1 MTLHAI
7 PAAGAFP
14 SNMRR
19 ALTTGITMYRKI
31 SHVSQKPSER
41 MNHCTDAAFAYAM
54 GDLLRSLM
62 SVGHSSSM
70 IILSKALRTWRS
82 RSIMMKFVAKW
93 VSTGKRMDKL
103 GDNLRNMAC
112 EAWWLF
118 DEDRNDPG
126 LFHQLLH
133 PFFLAPI
140 FQKEVQTM
148 CGTSLHVHVGDGL
161 KYMTTRSSHNR
172 SIVRADLNN
181 IVNSD
186 LF

>member
-7 PAAGAFP
+7 PMAGAFP
-14 SNMRR
+14 SKRRR
-19 ALTTGITMYRKI
+19 ALTTGITMYRKF

-41 MNHCTDAAFAYAM
+41 MNRCTDAAFAYAM
-54 GDLLRSLM
+54 GDLLLRSLM

-93 VSTGKRMDKL
+93 VSTGKRMDKS
-103 GDNLRNMAC
+103 GDNLWKMAC
-112 EAWWLF
+112 EAWWLL
-118 DEDRNDPG
+118 DEDRDDPC

-140 FQKEVQTM
+140 FQKEV
-148 CGTSLHVHVGDGL
+148 
-161 KYMTTRSSHNR
+161 
-172 SIVRADLNN
+172 
-181 IVNSD
+181 
-186 LF
+186 